1 MQRIDFEFIFHCLW
15 VIYFGPGFVCLTGLV
30 SVLRACACGL
40 NDSADLECHTL
51 LFWLTH
57 SISLT
62 SNMQPARRSSR
73 LLKLKDVES
82 DPPRVSETA
91 PMNSP
96 DIPLGSCPSS
106 RKRHRRRGSAGDTS
120 PPPEHIEP
128 EVESLLDEEF
138 SDDNPDDAPVA
149 ADTPENRSKEQRV
162 GVCITLKLSSIQ
174 SCCDHKES
182 Q

>member
-1 MQRIDFEFIFHCLW
+1 M
-15 VIYFGPGFVCLTGLV
+15 GFV
-30 SVLRACACGL
+30 SVLRVCACGL
-40 NDSADLECHTL
+40 TDSANLECHTL
-51 LFWLTH
+51 LFWPTH
-57 SISLT
+57 SVSLT
-62 SNMQPARRSSR
+62 NNMQPERRSSR
-73 LLKLKDVES
+73 PLKLKDVDS
-82 DPPRVSETA
+82 YSPRVSETA

-96 DIPLGSCPSS
+96 DILSGSCPSS
-106 RKRHRRRGSAGDTS
+106 RKRLRRRGSAGNTS
-120 PPPEHIEP
+120 PPPEHIEL
-128 EVESLLDEEF
+128 EVESLSDEEF